1 MKPCIITDQIT
12 QNLAIASKTIRDH
25 GLHLVELHGIEGKS
39 VECLSE
45 KEAQSAKALLDQAG
59 LKTAS
64 LATTLFFMA
73 PLYDDYEISLFK
85 PEFAVFRGSIQDHLK
100 QLEHACRL
108 ADIFECSVLRV
119 FPFRFPDNRPGKKG
133 GTEED
138 LDKIAKI
145 MKQAADIAAAHGKV
159 LVLENCPYSHLPKGK
174 MTQEIVR
181 RVNSPALKMLWDPG
195 NSYRAEVTQVPE
207 KWLGLRLEEEFQAV
221 KDDIGHM
228 HLKNYHYDDTKA
240 KPFVH
245 VGLLEGDIDYGS
257 LLPKMAALNAA
268 VSLEPEL
275 EPDACVRDMD
285 VLVQEAREMA

>member
-1 MKPCIITDQIT
+1 
-12 QNLAIASKTIRDH
+12 
-25 GLHLVELHGIEGKS
+25 
-39 VECLSE
+39 
-45 KEAQSAKALLDQAG
+45 
-59 LKTAS
+59 
-64 LATTLFFMA
+64 
-73 PLYDDYEISLFK
+73 
-85 PEFAVFRGSIQDHLK
+85 
-100 QLEHACRL
+100 
-108 ADIFECSVLRV
+108 
-119 FPFRFPDNRPGKKG
+119 
-133 GTEED
+133 
-138 LDKIAKI
+138 
-145 MKQAADIAAAHGKV
+145 
-159 LVLENCPYSHLPKGK
+159 

>member
-1 MKPCIITDQIT
+1 
-12 QNLAIASKTIRDH
+12 
-25 GLHLVELHGIEGKS
+25 
-39 VECLSE
+39 
-45 KEAQSAKALLDQAG
+45 
-59 LKTAS
+59 S

-100 QLEHACRL
+100 QLDHACHL
-108 ADIFECSVLRV
+108 ADIFGCSILRV

-138 LDKIAKI
+138 LDKIAHI

-174 MTQEIVR
+174 MTQEIVH

-285 VLVQEAREMA
+285 GLVQEAREMA